1 MSFLIIIMENNNT
14 EILSVLNNIN
24 ENIKLVVEELKK
36 LNDNKMKNTPNL
48 FDLFGGMNSPDDDD
62 DDDEEE
68 DEEEE
73 DDESEEAEEEVEEK
87 AEEEVE
93 EKADKN

>member
-68 DEEEE
+68 DEEE

>member
-1 MSFLIIIMENNNT
+1 MENNNT

-68 DEEEE
+68 EDEEEE

-93 EKADKN
+93 EKADKTK